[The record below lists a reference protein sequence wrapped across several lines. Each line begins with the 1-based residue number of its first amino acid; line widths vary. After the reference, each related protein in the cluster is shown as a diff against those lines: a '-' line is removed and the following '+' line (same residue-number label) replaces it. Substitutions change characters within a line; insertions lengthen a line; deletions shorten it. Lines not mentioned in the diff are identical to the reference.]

1 MEAGE
6 NLLLVYIVEF
16 GRRKYETWRGGA
28 GSDELYE

>member
-16 GRRKYETWRGGA
+16 GRREHKTWRGDA
-28 GSDELYE
+28 GIDDVHK